1 MSRILKSIA
10 PYWKSI
16 IIILLLLVLQ
26 ANCDLALPQYTSNII
41 DVGIQNGGIGHSIP
55 EKITKD
61 EYDIAKMF
69 MTDEEISIWE
79 KCFEEQDD
87 LYVRTENNDKRLD
100 EYDDTLAMA
109 LIINNQMSSVTVTQ
123 FKQQMAAQMGVDVSE
138 LENVSV
144 ADLGKRMG
152 VELETFTK
160 DIEDADGNEVPT
172 ECVDMRII
180 FKAMYDN
187 GAMSKDTFIS
197 MRDEFQSTFD
207 TMGSTLISSMGKA
220 YAKSMDA
227 KAGMDMKA
235 IQKRY
240 LWISGAKMVGMALL
254 IAVCTVCVA
263 FFASRVGAGVGRD
276 LRGKV
281 YKNVMSFS
289 NAELDKFSTASLITR
304 TTNDV
309 QQIQLVCVLILRMVL
324 YAPIIGIGGV
334 IKVMSTGAG
343 MEWVIALAVLV
354 IIGFVLLL
362 MAVAM
367 PKFKLMQKLVDN
379 VNLVSREIL
388 TGLSVIRAFGREK
401 KEEERFDKANKDLTK
416 TMLFTNRVMTFMM
429 PVMMLIMNCLSVGIV
444 WVGAHRI
451 DSGVMQV
458 GSMTAFITYAM
469 QIVMSFLMLTM
480 LSIMLPRAIVA
491 ADRISNPKGL
501 LVFDHVNFKY
511 PGANENA
518 LEDINFVAEPG
529 KTTAIIG
536 STGCGKST
544 LVNLIPRL
552 YDATEGSI
560 TLDGENI
567 KNISMKELRDEL
579 GYVPQK
585 GILFSGTIESN
596 IKFGAPEAS
605 MDIVKEAA
613 EIAQATEFIETKS
626 AKYESPIAQGGTN
639 VSGGQK
645 QRLSIARAIAKN
657 PKIFIFDDSF
667 SALDLKTDAALRK
680 ALSENVKDSTVIIVA
695 QRISTILHAEQI
707 LVLDDGKVVGKG
719 THEELL
725 RSCEVYQ
732 EIAKSQLSEKE
743 LGLKESEVADHE

>member
-401 KEEERFDKANKDLTK
+401 KE
-416 TMLFTNRVMTFMM
+416 
-429 PVMMLIMNCLSVGIV
+429 
-444 WVGAHRI
+444 
-451 DSGVMQV
+451 
-458 GSMTAFITYAM
+458 
-469 QIVMSFLMLTM
+469 
-480 LSIMLPRAIVA
+480 
-491 ADRISNPKGL
+491 
-501 LVFDHVNFKY
+501 
-511 PGANENA
+511 
-518 LEDINFVAEPG
+518 
-529 KTTAIIG
+529 
-536 STGCGKST
+536 
-544 LVNLIPRL
+544 
-552 YDATEGSI
+552 
-560 TLDGENI
+560 
-567 KNISMKELRDEL
+567 
-579 GYVPQK
+579 
-585 GILFSGTIESN
+585 
-596 IKFGAPEAS
+596 
-605 MDIVKEAA
+605 
-613 EIAQATEFIETKS
+613 
-626 AKYESPIAQGGTN
+626 
-639 VSGGQK
+639 
-645 QRLSIARAIAKN
+645 
-657 PKIFIFDDSF
+657 
-667 SALDLKTDAALRK
+667 
-680 ALSENVKDSTVIIVA
+680 
-695 QRISTILHAEQI
+695 
-707 LVLDDGKVVGKG
+707 
-719 THEELL
+719 
-725 RSCEVYQ
+725 
-732 EIAKSQLSEKE
+732 
-743 LGLKESEVADHE
+743 